1 MPEGEDNTVADKKGD
16 ASEGDKPRQKDDPRR
31 RRRTVVWALIAFA
44 SLLLFFSISANWI
57 QTELLD
63 TDEVTATTD
72 EIVTNDDVEEQ
83 LSIYL
88 VDQVFATVDVQGQL
102 EERLPPPAQPLA
114 APIGVAVKGLANDV
128 SRRALADPR
137 VQNLIT
143 TAVERAHGQ
152 FVALIDNESAYVSKT
167 GGEVVLQYGD
177 LVADLAA
184 RLGLDPNTIADIRS
198 IVQSVAGELRTRLTD
213 VQTQIEAVRT
223 GLADAQTGNVSA
235 ALVADL
241 AEFQTKATA
250 LQAAIAGIDEKIK
263 GVEDEVPSGL
273 QDRVS
278 DLRKRLAAVDAR
290 IAELKQL
297 NGAVIKDPTPE
308 NIAALDA
315 RLAPTDELITSVLE
329 RPAVQTPGELVVMD
343 ADQLDAVQSIV
354 SALRNLGFVLPI
366 LVLALYVLAIFLAK
380 GWRSQA
386 LVGVGC
392 GILVA
397 TLLILTSLRLAG
409 EQVVTALATTD
420 TVEPAVQAVWDTIS
434 DGLRERARFILVI
447 GLGFVAA
454 GLLAGPGRHATTVRR
469 WLAPHLRNNPAAVYV
484 GVAALFLLWLSFI
497 PGVNNAGQ
505 VLTILLLAVLA
516 VVGVEALRR
525 QTAREFPG

>member
-1 MPEGEDNTVADKKGD
+1 MNRNPDREPQGNE
-16 ASEGDKPRQKDDPRR
+16 PRR
-31 RRRTVVWALIAFA
+31 RHRAIVWALIALA
-44 SLLLFFSISANWI
+44 SVLLFFSITANWV

-72 EIVTNDDVEEQ
+72 EIVTNQDVQEQ

-88 VDQVFATVDVQGQL
+88 VDQVYATVDVQGQL

-114 APIGVAVKGLANDV
+114 APIGVAVRGLATDV
-128 SRRALADPR
+128 AERALADPR
-137 VQNLIT
+137 VQSLVT

-152 FVALIDNESAYVSKT
+152 FVALVEDESAYVSKT
-167 GGEVVLQYGD
+167 GDGEVVLQYGD

-184 RLGLDPNTIADIRS
+184 RLGLDPDTIADIRS
-198 IVQSVAGELRTRLTD
+198 IVQSVSEELRTKLTD
-213 VQTQIEAVRT
+213 VQAQIQTVRAGLEEAQGGPPSPELV
-223 GLADAQTGNVSA
+223 Q
-235 ALVADL
+235 ALT
-241 AEFQTKATA
+241 EFQVKATA
-250 LQAAIAGIDEKIK
+250 LQKTVAGVEEKIK
-263 GVEDEVPSGL
+263 GVEDEVPSQL
-273 QDRVS
+273 QDRIT
-278 DLRKRLAAVDAR
+278 DLKDRLSGLDAR
-290 IAELKQL
+290 ISELKQL

-308 NIAALDA
+308 NITALDA
-315 RLAPTDELITSVLE
+315 RLAPADELITAVLE

-343 ADQLDAVQSIV
+343 SDQLDAVQSIV
-354 SALRNLGFVLPI
+354 SALRNLGFVLPL

-386 LVGVGC
+386 LIGVGS

-397 TLLILTSLRLAG
+397 TLLILMALRLAG
-409 EQVVTALATTD
+409 SEVVSALAKTD

-454 GLLAGPGRHATTVRR
+454 GLLAGPGRYATTARR
-469 WLAPHLRNNPAAVYV
+469 WLAPHLRDHPAAAYV
-484 GVAALFLLWLSFI
+484 AVAALFLLWLAFI
-497 PGVNNAGQ
+497 PGINNAGQ

-525 QTAREFPG
+525 QTAREFPQHSRGS